1 MSRACAGRNARDEP
15 CAAPPLSEGDYCL
28 MHDPARRGEVAEAR
42 RLGGFRRRKES
53 AVALTFDFEGLDTVP
68 KIRRLL
74 EVAVMDTFAME
85 NSIARNRTL
94 GYLAQQALRL
104 LEVGELEDRLATLEL
119 AVAPSA

>member
-1 MSRACAGRNARDEP
+1 MTRACAGRNARDEP
-15 CAAPPLSEGDYCL
+15 CAAPPLSDSDYCL
-28 MHDPARRGEVAEAR
+28 MHSPDHQAEVAEAR

-53 AVALTFDFEGLDTVP
+53 AVALTFQFEGLDSVA

-94 GYLAQQALRL
+94 GSLAQQALRL
-104 LEVGELEDRLATLEL
+104 LEVGELEDRVTTLEA
-119 AVAPSA
+119 AVGPAR